1 MKQEKYEIKLSIRDL
16 PYNYYKKIMKLP
28 QSQKNLKFPPKYY
41 SPHFEI
47 YLAQKTF
54 LYDIKL
60 HMGIKNKSLLNTT
73 QKHLV
78 FI

>member
-41 SPHFEI
+41 SPHFE
-47 YLAQKTF
+47 
-54 LYDIKL
+54 
-60 HMGIKNKSLLNTT
+60 NSL
-73 QKHLV
+73 
-78 FI
+78 